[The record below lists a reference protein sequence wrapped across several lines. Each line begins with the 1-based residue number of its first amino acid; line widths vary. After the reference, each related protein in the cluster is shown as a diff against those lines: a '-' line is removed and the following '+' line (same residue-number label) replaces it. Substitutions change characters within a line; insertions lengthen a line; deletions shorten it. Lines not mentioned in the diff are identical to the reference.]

1 MSFAGIHMMSLYA
14 AAHNEHNLEQLV
26 KSHRSAVYFLLLAKT
41 RMGLLVPVC
50 SMLHKQGL

>member
-1 MSFAGIHMMSLYA
+1 MSFAGVHMMSLYA